1 MNTTK
6 REKELSKYPRA
17 SFREF
22 AYLSFPLI
30 FSLLSSYLL
39 LIVDRLFLSHYSL
52 SAFEACAAASTF
64 YFFFQMLT
72 NRFISTIQAFV
83 GKAFG
88 EKRMDEA
95 YSYTWQM
102 IWLSL
107 FSPLIVFP
115 LGFFL
120 GNAFFTG
127 TPIYQESMTYLSYL
141 LIGNLFVALEATL
154 SSYYAGVGETKR
166 IFKVHLISHGTNI
179 LLNYLLIFGAISL
192 IPPLG
197 IHGAALGT
205 LLSKGLSC
213 FLLGRH
219 FFRLTPKIFRPIPR
233 KLKACLQKALP
244 RAIGQGAAV
253 LSWNLA
259 ARLVMGN
266 SGASLL
272 CVTFG
277 TTIYLPL
284 VNEAAGSAVLTLTSF
299 IIGSKQWHLL
309 SKMLRSTAIF
319 LLCNALLLLIPL
331 ILFPEKIVSLFFSH
345 APPGSEPLLIKTAH
359 LIYLNFVINSIY
371 VVSFML
377 ITALQDMKF
386 YLVVHTIL
394 CPLSIYLPTYFLL
407 QSPSWTPET
416 FWLITGLQPLLIA
429 LIYLPRSLNKFKQMQ
444 HPLQKSLKFL

>member
-1 MNTTK
+1 MEFTI

-22 AYLSFPLI
+22 VSLSFPLI

-39 LIVDRLFLSHYSL
+39 LVVDRLFLSHYSL
-52 SAFEACAAASTF
+52 SAFEACAAAANL
-64 YFFFQMLT
+64 YFFFQMLL

-88 EKRMDEA
+88 EKQMDEA

-107 FSPLIVFP
+107 ASPFILFP
-115 LGFFL
+115 IGFFF
-120 GNAFFTG
+120 GKAFFSG
-127 TPIYQESMTYLSYL
+127 TLIYQESLTYLSYL
-141 LIGNLFVALEATL
+141 LAGSLFMALEATL

-166 IFKVHLISHGTNI
+166 IFKVHLVSHTVNI
-179 LLNYLLIFGAISL
+179 LLNYLLIFGTFSL

-205 LLSKGLSC
+205 LISKGLSC
-213 FLLGRH
+213 YLLGRH
-219 FFRLTPKIFRPIPR
+219 FFRLIPKIFRPIPH

-244 RAIGQGAAV
+244 RAIGQGVAV

-259 ARLVMGN
+259 ARLVMGR
-266 SGASLL
+266 SSAGLL

-284 VNEAAGSAVLTLTSF
+284 VNEAAGSAILTLTSY
-299 IIGSKQWHLL
+299 IIGSKKWHLFP
-309 SKMLRSTAIF
+309 KMLRSAAIF
-319 LLCNALLLLIPL
+319 LGCNALLLSVPL
-331 ILFPEKIVSLFFSH
+331 MLFPETLISLFFAH
-345 APPGSEPLLIKTAH
+345 APNGLKPLLISTSH
-359 LIYLNFVINSIY
+359 MIYLNFVLNSIY
-371 VVSFML
+371 IISFML

-386 YLVVHTIL
+386 YLIAHTVL
-394 CPLSIYLPTYFLL
+394 CPLSLYLPTYLLL
-407 QSPSWTPET
+407 QSRSWSPET
-416 FWLITGLQPLLIA
+416 FWLLTALQAPLFF
-429 LIYLPRSLNKFKQMQ
+429 LIYFPRSLSRLKQMQ
-444 HPLQKSLKFL
+444 LHPNPLI